1 MCERLIM
8 CVWNAVESDRMHRE
22 RERATFNTH
31 VLDVHAKFA
40 CDPFLLFLKAVT
52 AQVSVRPDI
61 TSLLSITR
69 TGHIWLSVRWMDI
82 SVCGYK

>member
-1 MCERLIM
+1 M

-61 TSLLSITR
+61 P
-69 TGHIWLSVRWMDI
+69 
-82 SVCGYK
+82 